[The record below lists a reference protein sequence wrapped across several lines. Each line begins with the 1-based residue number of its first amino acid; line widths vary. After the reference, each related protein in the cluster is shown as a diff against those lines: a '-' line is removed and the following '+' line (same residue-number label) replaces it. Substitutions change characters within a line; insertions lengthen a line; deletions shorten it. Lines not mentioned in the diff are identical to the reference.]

1 MPRKFGEIAFTP
13 EVKAA
18 QAERGSRE
26 TYEKYI
32 ANGSGGDVVTP
43 KIAEFIAQLDGFYLG
58 TVSSNGYPYIQF
70 RGGAPGFLKVLDE
83 KTLGFA
89 DFSGNVQYIT
99 VGNLTGNDKA
109 FLFLMDYR
117 HRKRI
122 KIWGRAELIE
132 GNSEWTER
140 LQVPGYPAAV
150 ERAILF
156 HVEAI
161 SENCPQHI
169 PIRYSEAEVEAMLSP
184 LHDRIAELEQQLAQ
198 QVEQRLSQR
207 SNIQ

>member
-18 QAERGSRE
+18 QEQRGSKQ
-26 TYEKYI
+26 TYERYV
-32 ANGSGGDVVTP
+32 ANGPANDIVTP
-43 KIAEFIAQLDGFYLG
+43 QIAEFIAQLEGFYLG

-70 RGGAPGFLKVLDE
+70 RGGPPGFLKVLDE

-99 VGNLTGNDKA
+99 VGNISGNDKA

-117 HRKRI
+117 HRQRI
-122 KIWGRAELIE
+122 KIWGRAEYVE
-132 GNSEWTER
+132 GESSLLEQLR
-140 LQVPGYPAAV
+140 VPNYPAEL

-156 HVEAI
+156 HVEAT

-169 PIRYSEAEVEAMLSP
+169 PIRYSAREVDAMMAP
-184 LHDRIAELEQQLAQ
+184 LQARIAELEQQLS
-198 QVEQRLSQR
+198 EQNS
-207 SNIQ
+207 SI

>member
-13 EVKAA
+13 DVQAA
-18 QAERGSRE
+18 QLERGSRQ
-26 TYEKYI
+26 TYERYI
-32 ANGSGGDVVTP
+32 ANGPAGDTITP
-43 KIAEFIAQLDGFYLG
+43 TIEEFIAQLDGFYFG

-70 RGGAPGFLKVLDE
+70 RGGLPGFLKVLDE

-99 VGNLTGNDKA
+99 VGNLSGSDKA

-117 HRKRI
+117 HRRRI
-122 KIWGRAELIE
+122 KIWGRAESIE
-132 GNSEWTER
+132 GDSTLVER
-140 LQVPGYPAAV
+140 LQVPGYPAEI

-156 HVEAI
+156 HIEAI

-169 PIRYSEAEVEAMLSP
+169 PIRYAAAEVEAMLAP
-184 LHDRIAELEQQLAQ
+184 LRDLIAELEQ
-198 QVEQRLSQR
+198 RLGNR
-207 SNIQ
+207 SS